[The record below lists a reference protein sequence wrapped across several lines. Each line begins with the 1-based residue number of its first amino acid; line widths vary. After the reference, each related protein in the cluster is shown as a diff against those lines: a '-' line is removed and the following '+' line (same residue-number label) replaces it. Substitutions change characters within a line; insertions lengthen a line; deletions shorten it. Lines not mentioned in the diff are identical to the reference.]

1 MGDKMKIKFLGTAA
15 AEGVPA
21 IGCRCDVC
29 RRSRALGGRNMRS
42 RSQALINGELLIEFN
57 SDTLW
62 HSHVHGFDLS
72 GIDHCLITHSH
83 SDHLYPDDIDNYRR
97 DFCHGRERTMNFYA
111 AEDGYN
117 KIKEVSLR
125 PWMGGAVTAHL
136 VEAGKPF
143 KIMDG
148 RYSVMPFPA
157 HHTPETSPV
166 FYSVSCG
173 GKKLLYAHDTGYF
186 PEEAWE
192 LLKGEGRFD
201 LISLD
206 CTSCLGLDGHVY
218 LRHMIFPTCLEVI
231 KRMEETGLVDDKTVK
246 VVNHFSHNGG
256 QTYDEMRAEAD
267 KHGIVV
273 SYDGL
278 EIEV

>member
-1 MGDKMKIKFLGTAA
+1 MKIKFLGTAA

-21 IGCRCDVC
+21 IGCRCAVC
-29 RRSRALGGRNMRS
+29 KRSRKLGGRNMRS

-57 SDTLW
+57 PDTLW
-62 HSHVHGFDLS
+62 HSHAYGFDLS
-72 GIDHCLITHSH
+72 EIDHCLITHSH
-83 SDHLYPDDIDNYRR
+83 PDHLYLDDIDNYRR
-97 DFCHGRERTMNFYA
+97 DFCHGRERAMNFYA

-125 PWMGGAVTAHL
+125 PWMGGAVTPHL
-136 VEAGKPF
+136 VEAGKAFTVGGKYTVLPL
-143 KIMDG
+143 
-148 RYSVMPFPA
+148 RA
-157 HHTPETSPV
+157 THTKETSPV
-166 FYSVSCG
+166 FYSIGCG
-173 GKKLLYAHDTGYF
+173 GKKILYAHDTAYF
-186 PEEAWE
+186 PEDTWE

-206 CTSCLGLDGHVY
+206 CTGCLGLDGYKSV
-218 LRHMIFPTCLEVI
+218 RHMNFTACLEVI
-231 KRMEETGLVDDKTVK
+231 KRLESLRLADGNTVK